1 MLKQRRVK
9 SFLSVFL
16 VVAVLLCVSGTAFA
30 AAVSHYSYVALG
42 DSLAAGQTP
51 YGVENGY
58 GYTNILQND
67 LARAG
72 VAGGF
77 HNFGKSGQTA
87 WELLAQ
93 LDPDSSEYR
102 PVLNKA
108 LERADIVTLDI
119 GANDLLPHIRAMA
132 DGTEN
137 EYSVIAAANETVETV
152 GEILSAIRA
161 RTDAP
166 IYVMGYYD
174 AMANIL
180 TDDQLHSS
188 FLMLLNSFNSGM
200 AGTCALVTDCTFVPT
215 IDAVTKEY
223 LPGPGDIH
231 PNREGYEKI
240 AEQFWEKIRSDFQL
254 S

>member
-77 HNFGKSGQTA
+77 HNFGK
-87 WELLAQ
+87 
-93 LDPDSSEYR
+93 
-102 PVLNKA
+102 
-108 LERADIVTLDI
+108 
-119 GANDLLPHIRAMA
+119 
-132 DGTEN
+132 
-137 EYSVIAAANETVETV
+137 
-152 GEILSAIRA
+152 
-161 RTDAP
+161 
-166 IYVMGYYD
+166 
-174 AMANIL
+174 
-180 TDDQLHSS
+180 
-188 FLMLLNSFNSGM
+188 
-200 AGTCALVTDCTFVPT
+200 
-215 IDAVTKEY
+215 
-223 LPGPGDIH
+223 
-231 PNREGYEKI
+231 
-240 AEQFWEKIRSDFQL
+240 
-254 S
+254 